1 MHSNKVR
8 GETKERGKY
17 MNQEIMDLI
26 QKILWETHRL
36 TIAEQIQDAI
46 SPGCGR
52 NKGKKQAPQNKYRCR
67 TWEEPKDFIKA
78 ENTRK
83 KERKSFRKARK
94 ETVMLMYLTP

>member
-1 MHSNKVR
+1 MQLVQVVA
-8 GETKERGKY
+8 EIKERS
-17 MNQEIMDLI
+17 
-26 QKILWETHRL
+26 RL
-36 TIAEQIQDAI
+36 LRI
-46 SPGCGR
+46 SIV
-52 NKGKKQAPQNKYRCR
+52 CR